1 MPKLD
6 HIALEVSNIDRSIEF
21 YTVKMGFTFV
31 SRSINKEE
39 QEEYCFIES
48 EGFNLELLSDTNKN
62 YLPKEKIE
70 RPYCP
75 HISFTTNDMEKTI
88 KDLQA
93 KNIKI
98 ICGPLEH
105 KDEATWI
112 YFIDPDWNV
121 LEYIEWY

>member
-1 MPKLD
+1 M
-6 HIALEVSNIDRSIEF
+6 
-21 YTVKMGFTFV
+21 
-31 SRSINKEE
+31 KEE
-39 QEEYCFIES
+39 ILTMQNKVDIMIAIINDRDHDTTEETFKMY
-48 EGFNLELLSDTNKN
+48 
-62 YLPKEKIE
+62 
-70 RPYCP
+70 
-75 HISFTTNDMEKTI
+75 EKTI

-93 KNIKI
+93 KNMKI

>member
-21 YTVKMGFTFV
+21 YTGKMGFTFV

-39 QEEYCFIES
+39 QEEYCFLES

-75 HISFTTNDMEKTI
+75 HISFTTNDMEKSV
-88 KDLQA
+88 KDLQE
-93 KNIKI
+93 K
-98 ICGPLEH
+98 
-105 KDEATWI
+105 T
-112 YFIDPDWNV
+112 
-121 LEYIEWY
+121 